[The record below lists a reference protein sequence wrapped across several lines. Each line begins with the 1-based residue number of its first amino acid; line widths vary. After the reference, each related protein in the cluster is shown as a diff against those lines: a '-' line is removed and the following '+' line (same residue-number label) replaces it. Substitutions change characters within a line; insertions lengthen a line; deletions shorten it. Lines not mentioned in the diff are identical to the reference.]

1 MVAKKYIDKSIP
13 YLKQSDSI
21 SFAIEMMEE
30 YGLNQLPV
38 VENQEYKGLINKS
51 ILESIPLLHNQSLE
65 EIEPLH
71 PSILVS
77 DEFHIYEIVR
87 IASDLK
93 LEILPVFSEDNIF
106 KGMINMHDVSQDFI
120 SKFAAQPIGAIFV
133 LEMKA
138 IDYSL
143 TEISRLVESNEAKII
158 SMYTESDDFDPNL
171 LIVTI
176 KVNTTDLTRVLATFE
191 RFEFKILAK
200 FHDHETQKF
209 ESSRLDLLL
218 KYLEI

>member
-13 YLKQSDSI
+13 YLKENDTI
-21 SFAIEMMEE
+21 AFALEIMEE
-30 YGLNQLPV
+30 YNLSQLPV
-38 VENQEYKGLINKS
+38 VEGQEFKGLVSKVV
-51 ILESIPLLHNQSLE
+51 LESIPQLHDQQIQGVELLHKTLIVQESYHL
-65 EIEPLH
+65 
-71 PSILVS
+71 
-77 DEFHIYEIVR
+77 YEIVR
-87 IASDLK
+87 IASDLQ
-93 LEILPVFSEDNIF
+93 LDTLPVFSDDNTF
-106 KGMINMHDVSQDFI
+106 KGMLNMHNVAVDFI

-133 LEMKA
+133 LEIKA

-176 KVNTTDLTRVLATFE
+176 KVNTIDLTRILATFE

-200 FHDHETQKF
+200 FHDYETQKF
-209 ESSRLDLLL
+209 ESSRIDLLL